1 MSFQPSRLTGAKLL
15 RITRPNIRGRKNFR
29 QVIRAARQLLRE
41 RNRLIRVMRTA
52 APSRAKRLAR

>member
-15 RITRPNIRGRKNFR
+15 RITRPNIRGRKSFR

-41 RNRLIRVMRTA
+41 RRRLIRVMRIA
-52 APSRAKRLAR
+52 SPSRAKRLAR

>member
-15 RITRPNIRGRKNFR
+15 RITRPNIRGRKSFR
-29 QVIRAARQLLRE
+29 QVVRAARQLLRE
-41 RNRLIRVMRTA
+41 RNRMIRVMKLA